1 MKIRKATGLLLILL
15 PFLIVLVQM
24 IKPVRLWES
33 LLLQGMLAVGCNA
46 FIKE

>member
-1 MKIRKATGLLLILL
+1 MKIRKTTGLLLILL
-15 PFLIVLVQM
+15 PFLIVLIQL
-24 IKPVRLWES
+24 IKPLLLWES

>member
-15 PFLIVLVQM
+15 PFLTVLVQL
-24 IKPVRLWES
+24 IKPLLLWES
-33 LLLQGMLAVGCNA
+33 LLLHGMLVVGCNT